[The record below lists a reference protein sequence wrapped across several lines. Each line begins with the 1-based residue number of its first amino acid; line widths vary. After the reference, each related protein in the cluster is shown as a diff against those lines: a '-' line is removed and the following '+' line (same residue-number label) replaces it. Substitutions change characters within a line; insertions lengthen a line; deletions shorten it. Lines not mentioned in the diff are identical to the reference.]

1 MPNLFPCV
9 GAQSAVVRQHLR
21 TPLLSGLLILVIS
34 ISGCSNGRRADSGD
48 APSQPVFARV
58 GPPSFRAVT
67 LDARSEPAPGTLER
81 LHDLG
86 VTHLAVIPYGFQPSH
101 DTPEIRLN
109 LDARW
114 YSESAP
120 GIHDLAR
127 KTDSLGMGLVI
138 KPQLWLGGYEEGTPS
153 WSADIMMTSEADWQA
168 WEANYRQ
175 LLLHYADLANEVDA
189 ALLVIGTELGKAAE
203 ARPDFWRSLIADVR
217 ERYDGPLTYAGNWYD
232 DYEIVTFWDA
242 LDCVGVQAY
251 FPLTKRNDPS
261 LETLLRAW
269 TSHRNA
275 IQRLH
280 ERTGRPIMFTELGYR
295 SVPYAAA
302 EPWRWASREEV
313 GQVEADEA
321 LQARLYQ
328 AAFETF
334 WKEPWFDGVILWK
347 WQGSPSR
354 RAGRR
359 ALDFT
364 PQDKAAETVIAEWF
378 GAG

>member
-1 MPNLFPCV
+1 MRP
-9 GAQSAVVRQHLR
+9 RLR
-21 TPLLSGLLILVIS
+21 AMLLSGLLALAVFVG
-34 ISGCSNGRRADSGD
+34 GCTNGRYTDSGE
-48 APSQPVFARV
+48 APLQPTSARI
-58 GPPSFRAVT
+58 GPPPFRAVT
-67 LDARSEPAPGTLER
+67 LDARSEPTPGTLER
-81 LHDLG
+81 LRRLG
-86 VTHLAVIPYGFQPSH
+86 VTHLAVIPYGFQRSYNA
-101 DTPEIRLN
+101 PEIRLN

-114 YSESAP
+114 YSESAA
-120 GIHDLAR
+120 GIRDLTREA
-127 KTDSLGMGLVI
+127 DSLGMGLII
-138 KPQLWLGGYEEGTPS
+138 KPQLWLGGHNEGTPS

-175 LLLHYADLANEVDA
+175 LLLHYADLADEVDA
-189 ALLVIGTELGKAAE
+189 ALLVIGTELGRAVE
-203 ARPDFWRSLIADVR
+203 ARPAFWRSLIADVR

-251 FPLTKRNDPS
+251 FPLTKQSDPS
-261 LETLLRAW
+261 LETLLQKW
-269 TSHRNA
+269 TSHRDA
-275 IQRLH
+275 IKRLH
-280 ERTGRPIMFTELGYR
+280 ERTGRPILFTELGYR

-334 WKEPWFDGVILWK
+334 WQEPWFDGVILWK
-347 WQGSPSR
+347 WQGNPSR
-354 RAGRR
+354 RTGRR

-364 PQDKAAETVIAEWF
+364 PQDKAAEAVIAEWF
-378 GAG
+378 SAG